1 MKKYFNGALIYAIC
15 ALLCGVFYREMT
27 KANGFTER
35 TMLSNAHV
43 HLFALGTVVYLI
55 IALFSLI
62 RDLSGSKFLF
72 AAQIV
77 YNVGLTTT
85 CIMMMVRGVTQVL
98 GMELSSAAN
107 GAIAGIAG
115 LCHMCTGIGIVLL
128 LISLKKKCVVKN

>member
-15 ALLCGVFYREMT
+15 ALICGFFYRELT
-27 KANGFTER
+27 KANGFTDK
-35 TMLSNAHV
+35 TMLSKAHV

-72 AAQIV
+72 IAQIV
-77 YNVGLTTT
+77 YNIGIATT
-85 CIMMMVRGVTQVL
+85 CVMMMVRGVTEVL

-107 GAIAGIAG
+107 GAISGIAG
-115 LCHMCTGIGIVLL
+115 LCHMCAGVGIILM
-128 LISLKKKCVVKN
+128 LISLKKKCIVKK